1 MGTIRTGRSILLIL
15 GLPCLCVVVLGALL
29 FIAGVFESAVIEP
42 IQKSM
47 PQATQTAVALSAAAE
62 LAPTGVPDF
71 TSGARADAGA
81 QEPTENVD
89 DTQMF
94 IAGLLFVLIVVVVVF
109 AGPLQKMA
117 RP

>member
-1 MGTIRTGRSILLIL
+1 MGTIGTGRSILLIF
-15 GLPCLCVVVLGALL
+15 GLPCVCVVLLGALL
-29 FIAGVFESAVIEP
+29 FIAGIFESTVIDP

-47 PQATQTAVALSAAAE
+47 PQATSAPSAVAE
-62 LAPTGVPDF
+62 LVPTDVPDIASV
-71 TSGARADAGA
+71 THGDVDA
-81 QEPTENVD
+81 QQPTEKID

>member
-1 MGTIRTGRSILLIL
+1 MGTIGTGRSILLIF
-15 GLPCLCVVVLGALL
+15 GLPCVCVVLLGALL
-29 FIAGVFESAVIEP
+29 FIAGIFESTVIDP

-47 PQATQTAVALSAAAE
+47 PQATSAPSAVAE
-62 LAPTGVPDF
+62 LAPTAVPDIASV
-71 TSGARADAGA
+71 TRGGVDAQQPA
-81 QEPTENVD
+81 ENID

-94 IAGLLFVLIVVVVVF
+94 IAGFIFVLIIIVVVF